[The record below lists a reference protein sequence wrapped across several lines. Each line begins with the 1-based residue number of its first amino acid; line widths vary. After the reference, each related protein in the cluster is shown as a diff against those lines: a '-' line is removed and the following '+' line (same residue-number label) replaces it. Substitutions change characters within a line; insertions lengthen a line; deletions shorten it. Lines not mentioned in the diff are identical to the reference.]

1 MVLSSAAAEDQHIL
15 TLSLTCSFSSPLS
28 PCMVLILS
36 HFTLPDPSPSPI
48 IACAALMPVQVYR
61 LLYEPSFLFSF
72 SCSPLASPLL
82 PPALPLASSWS
93 FGLRSPYLSR
103 PAHSRP
109 TLTPIR
115 PPFLVLSP
123 LFPALN
129 SPCLSHLNPLGLFSH
144 PPHPH
149 PSHSP
154 HIRHPPCLA
163 HSRLTAL
170 PRPFG
175 PPSSR
180 LAHPCD
186 LTLANLTLS
195 TWILGSRRCLTLSD
209 TCPYPLS
216 SCQFSPS
223 HPPHALHAL
232 LTPSMPSSCP
242 PRPPHTLHTCIAL
255 LPMQTSRR

>member
-1 MVLSSAAAEDQHIL
+1 MWEHMMVPSSAAAEDQHIL
-15 TLSLTCSFSSPLS
+15 TLSLTCSFPSPLS
-28 PCMVLILS
+28 PRTVLSLS
-36 HFTLPDPSPSPI
+36 HFALPGPSPSPR

-72 SCSPLASPLL
+72 SYSPLASPLL
-82 PPALPLASSWS
+82 PPAFPLASSWS
-93 FGLRSPYLSR
+93 FDLRPPYLSR

-129 SPCLSHLNPLGLFSH
+129 SPYLSHLNPLGLFSH

-149 PSHSP
+149 PSHFP
-154 HIRHPPCLA
+154 HVRHPTCLA
-163 HSRLTAL
+163 HSRLAAL
-170 PRPFG
+170 PCPFG
-175 PPSSR
+175 LPSSR

-186 LTLANLTLS
+186 LTLADLTLS
-195 TWILGSRRCLTLSD
+195 AWILGSRHRLTLSD

-216 SCQFSPS
+216 SRQFSPS

-232 LTPSMPSSCP
+232 LTPSTPASPYCLC
-242 PRPPHTLHTCIAL
+242 RHQDVDGA
-255 LPMQTSRR
+255 